1 MEEKVLKEFKTTSLK
16 IFKYV
21 IGCIMASAVILGY
34 IIKTGIYVS
43 VGHMPAIY
51 IMTVIALVCL
61 TVLQIVILFFIIYR
75 IYKLGKNTG
84 IIK

>member
-21 IGCIMASAVILGY
+21 VGCLMASAVILGY
-34 IIKTGIYVS
+34 IIKTGIYMS
-43 VGHMPAIY
+43 VTHMPVIY
-51 IMTVIALVCL
+51 IMNVIALVCL
-61 TVLQIVILFFIIYR
+61 TILQIAILFFIVYR
-75 IYKLGKNTG
+75 IYKLEKKIG